1 MSRAV
6 QQMFDGIA
14 PTYDTLNRVL
24 SLGIDRS
31 WRRRAIAALGDV
43 RDRPV
48 LDVCAGTL
56 DLAALAVD
64 AGARVIATDFSHQML
79 VAGRDN
85 KARDKVRVPLVRAD
99 ALALPFGDGGFAGVI
114 CGFGLRNLDDTRA
127 GLAEMRRLIVPGGK
141 LVVLDFFRPRRT
153 VTRAVQALYNQQI
166 LPLVGGAISGDRA
179 AYRYLAD
186 SIERFAGRSE
196 VEQMCREVGF
206 ASATSEDLTLGIASM
221 VVASC

>member
-14 PTYDTLNRVL
+14 PTYDRLNRVL

-43 RDRPV
+43 RGRPV

-56 DLAALAVD
+56 DLASLAVE

-79 VAGRDN
+79 VNG
-85 KARDKVRVPLVRAD
+85 RDKVHVPVVRAD

-127 GLAEMRRLIVPGGK
+127 GLREMRRLIVPGGK

-153 VTRAVQALYNQQI
+153 VTRAVQVLYNQQI

-206 ASATSEDLTLGIASM
+206 SSATSEDLTLGIASM

>member
-24 SLGIDRS
+24 SLGIDQS
-31 WRRRAIAALGDV
+31 WRRKAIAALGAIHG
-43 RDRPV
+43 RRV

-56 DLAALAVD
+56 DLAALAVS
-64 AGARVIATDFSHQML
+64 AGAEVIATDFSHAML
-79 VAGRDN
+79 ASGRG
-85 KARDKVRVPLVRAD
+85 KVLVPVVRAD
-99 ALALPFGDGGFAGVI
+99 ALALPFVDAAFDGVI

-127 GLAEMRRLIVPGGK
+127 GLAEMRRVIKPGGR

-153 VTRAVQALYNQQI
+153 VTRAVQSLYNQRV
-166 LPLVGGAISGDRA
+166 LPLVGGLVSGDRS

-186 SIERFAGRSE
+186 SIERFATRVD
-196 VEQMCREVGF
+196 VEKLCRDVGF
-206 ASATSEDLTLGIASM
+206 AAARSEDLTLGIASM
-221 VVASC
+221 VVAKS

>member
-1 MSRAV
+1 
-6 QQMFDGIA
+6 MFDGIA

-43 RDRPV
+43 RGRPV

-56 DLAALAVD
+56 DLASLAVE

-79 VAGRDN
+79 VAGRD
-85 KARDKVRVPLVRAD
+85 KVHVPVVRAD

-127 GLAEMRRLIVPGGK
+127 GLREMRRLIVPGGK

-206 ASATSEDLTLGIASM
+206 TSASSEDLTLGIASM

>member
-1 MSRAV
+1 MSREV

-43 RDRPV
+43 RGRPV

-56 DLAALAVD
+56 DLASLAVE

-79 VAGRDN
+79 VNG
-85 KARDKVRVPLVRAD
+85 RDKVHVPVVRAD

-127 GLAEMRRLIVPGGK
+127 GLREMRRLIVPGGK

-206 ASATSEDLTLGIASM
+206 VSASSEDLTLGIASM